1 MLSKMPYFK
10 AFLLHA
16 IVKNKTSTSRKSPTY
31 QGLFFIFLI
40 LQRETDF
47 LPFREAT
54 ITLLHIRYSNSIVPG
69 GFPVQSYITRF
80 TPFTSF
86 TIRLV
91 TLFNISQGICAAS
104 AVIKSLVFTAR
115 NATA

>member
-1 MLSKMPYFK
+1 MLSQMPYFK

-47 LPFREAT
+47 LPFREMT
-54 ITLLHIRYSNSIVPG
+54 ITL
-69 GFPVQSYITRF
+69 
-80 TPFTSF
+80 
-86 TIRLV
+86 
-91 TLFNISQGICAAS
+91 
-104 AVIKSLVFTAR
+104 
-115 NATA
+115 